1 MSVGFELLLNEDA
14 KFRKKMANNKNPE
27 KVTVEDDTNTKY
39 SSYAGKS
46 MPMNEK
52 FPHFSMI
59 GVFEKYPEAENG
71 IKFVKITSK
80 QFVGKYTV
88 LLFMDNRSSELEIKE
103 WHLFSGSLPEF
114 KKLNASVVGVCTDSH
129 VAVRSFMTEH
139 HLQGIKFPIISDRD
153 GDFSRSFGVLKIYN
167 DETGADSFGAARAMV
182 ILNEDM
188 KMVYLALNNETTPS
202 KPDNAIGIIRTL
214 KTKDPNCTQSQTSYS
229 TQVSPSEQSKDEM

>member
-1 MSVGFELLLNEDA
+1 MVE
-14 KFRKKMANNKNPE
+14 KNPG
-27 KVTVEDDTNTKY
+27 KVVVENDTNTKY

-46 MPMNEK
+46 MPMNDK

-59 GVFEKYPEAENG
+59 GVFEKYPGVENG

-80 QFVGKYTV
+80 QFMGKYTV
-88 LLFMDNRSSELEIKE
+88 LLFMDNRSSQLEIDE
-103 WHLFSGSLPEF
+103 WHSFSSSLPEF
-114 KKLNASVVGVCTDSH
+114 KELNASVVGVCTDSH

-167 DETGADSFGAARAMV
+167 DETGADRFGAARALI
-182 ILNEDM
+182 ILNEEM

-202 KPDNAIGIIRTL
+202 KPENVLSLLRTL
-214 KTKDPNCTQSQTSYS
+214 KANDPNCGKES
-229 TQVSPSEQSKDEM
+229 SKMLSSASSSLQPQDQL